1 MTYTTDPD
9 NDNFQLNRLINAF
22 KRNQVDGTQEYQDRN
37 AYDKMVNWRL
47 PVIIQV
53 YKKSRIWIYV

>member
-1 MTYTTDPD
+1 MTYSTDPN

>member
-1 MTYTTDPD
+1 MTYSTDPN

-22 KRNQVDGTQEYQDRN
+22 KHNQVDGTPGYQDRN

>member
-1 MTYTTDPD
+1 MTYSTDPN

-22 KRNQVDGTQEYQDRN
+22 KHNQVDGTPGYQDRN

-47 PVIIQV
+47 PVNNTGI
-53 YKKSRIWIYV
+53 

>member
-22 KRNQVDGTQEYQDRN
+22 KQNQVDGTQEYQDRN

>member
-1 MTYTTDPD
+1 MTYTTDPN